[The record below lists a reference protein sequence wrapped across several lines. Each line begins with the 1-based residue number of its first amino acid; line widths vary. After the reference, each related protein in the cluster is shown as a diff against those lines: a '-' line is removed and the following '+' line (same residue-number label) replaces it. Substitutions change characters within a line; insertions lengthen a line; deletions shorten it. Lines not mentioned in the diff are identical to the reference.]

1 MNFTEQLA
9 IWAKGDAIQGKIMLG
24 LGLFL
29 LLGLIFMVKSDNA
42 LLKGMLIPLTL
53 LTFINLGYGSFLS
66 FSRPNHLKQT
76 QEQYKVNPSEV
87 ITQELTKAKRD
98 NKNYAVIKPIEIIL
112 LIVSALLYFAF
123 SKEYYR
129 GLSMG
134 LMVFFVGTLLLD
146 TLLHQRLK
154 PYLTT
159 LESLVR
165 S

>member
-1 MNFTEQLA
+1 MDFTEQLT

-24 LGLFL
+24 IGLLL
-29 LLGLIFMVKSDNA
+29 LLGLFFIVKSNNE

-53 LTFINLGYGSFLS
+53 LTLINVGYGSFLS

-76 QEQYKVNPSEV
+76 HEQYKVNQSQV
-87 ITQELTKAKRD
+87 IAKELTKANRD
-98 NKNYAVIKPIEIIL
+98 SKNYTVIKPIEIIL
-112 LIVSALLYFAF
+112 LIVSAFLYFAF

-134 LMVFFVGTLLLD
+134 LMVFFVGTLFLD
-146 TLLHQRLK
+146 TLLHQRLQ

-159 LESLVR
+159 LESLAQ